1 MVDLWA
7 ELAALAALIGLS
19 GFFSGL
25 EVALVGTSQATV
37 EGLVKEKKRGA
48 KALQKLKENPGWMM
62 SAVNLG
68 NNLVNVGSSAL
79 ATVVAIKIF
88 GDEGLGIAVGIMTFL
103 IIIFGEVTPKTYCNA
118 NASKV
123 ALRASGV
130 LLFFSYVTYPIV
142 WVLEKI
148 TRGMI
153 KITGSDYHP
162 PALTEKEIKGIIDQG
177 FKDDALEKTERDLV
191 HSALNFDDTVI
202 RSVMTP
208 RTKMFV
214 LPASMLIFDALPLI
228 NKSSHSRFPIYGKTN
243 DDIVGF
249 IHVRD
254 VLKELENENKM
265 NTLKQISREPVFAS
279 QEKMVSALLK
289 EMKGRKTHM
298 AIVIDEHGGVEGL
311 VTLEDLIEEIVGEI
325 EDETDAEIKVN
336 FRAVDRNTIITSG
349 DIEIDKINEIF
360 KTEIP
365 QGDDYSTLNGLL
377 HHKLQDI
384 PQEGDKVEINHLKI
398 IVEKV
403 TKNIPEEVRIE
414 RVPDKA

>member
-1 MVDLWA
+1 M
-7 ELAALAALIGLS
+7 ELGALAGLIGLS

-37 EGLVKEKKRGA
+37 ERLVKEKKRGS

-103 IIIFGEVTPKTYCNA
+103 IIIFGEVTPKTYCNS
-118 NASKV
+118 NSSKV
-123 ALRASGV
+123 ALRASGI
-130 LLFFSYVTYPIV
+130 LLFFSYVTYPVV
-142 WVLEKI
+142 WILEKI
-148 TRGMI
+148 TRLMI
-153 KITGSDYHP
+153 KVTGSDYHP
-162 PALTEKEIKGIIDQG
+162 PALTEDEIRGIIDQG
-177 FKDDALEKTERDLV
+177 HRDEAIEKTERDLV

-202 RSVMTP
+202 RTVMTP
-208 RTKMFV
+208 RTKMFT
-214 LPASMLIFDALPLI
+214 LPANMLIFDALPMI
-228 NKSSHSRFPIYGKTN
+228 NSSPHSRFPIFGKTN

-249 IHVRD
+249 VHVRD

-265 NTLKQISREPVFAS
+265 ITLKEISREPVFAS
-279 QEKMVSALLK
+279 QEKMISALLK

-325 EDETDAEIKVN
+325 EDETDEEKKKS
-336 FRAVDRNTIITSG
+336 FRMVDKDTMIVSG
-349 DIEIDKINEIF
+349 DTEIDFINEYF
-360 KTEIP
+360 KSEIP
-365 QGDDYSTLNGLL
+365 GGDDYSTLNGLL
-377 HHKLQDI
+377 HHELQDI
-384 PQEGDKVEINHLKI
+384 PHEGDKVEIKNLKI
-398 IVEKV
+398 VVEKV
-403 TKNIPEEVRIE
+403 VKNLPTEIRIE
-414 RVPDKA
+414 RIRKKP

>member
-1 MVDLWA
+1 MVELWM
-7 ELAALAALIGLS
+7 ELGALAALIGLS

-37 EGLVKEKKRGA
+37 ERLLKEKKRGS
-48 KALQKLKENPGWMM
+48 KALYKLKSNPGWMM

-123 ALRASGV
+123 ALRASGILV
-130 LLFFSYVTYPIV
+130 FFSYVTYPVV
-142 WVLEKI
+142 WILEKI
-148 TRGMI
+148 TRLMI

-177 FKDDALEKTERDLV
+177 FKDEALEKTERDLV

-202 RSVMTP
+202 RTVMTP

-214 LPASMLIFDALPLI
+214 LPANMLIFDALPLI
-228 NKSSHSRFPIYGKTN
+228 NKSTHSRFPIYGETN

-254 VLKELENENKM
+254 VLRELENENKM
-265 NTLKQISREPVFAS
+265 ITLKEISREPVFAS

-325 EDETDAEIKVN
+325 EDETDIEKKTKFHV
-336 FRAVDRNTIITSG
+336 VDKDTIITSG

-360 KTEIP
+360 KSEIP

-384 PQEGDKVEINHLKI
+384 PHEGDKIEIDHLKI
-398 IVEKV
+398 VVEKV
-403 TKNIPEEVRIE
+403 VKNVPVEVRIE
-414 RVPDKA
+414 KTHSN